1 MREMWKKIN
10 GYEKLYQ
17 ISNCGQVKSLSR
29 STTRGG
35 ILKLNKHK
43 SGHLYIKLC
52 KDGKYESFQIHRLVL
67 ETFIGLCPVGMECR
81 HLDGNPKNNR
91 LNNLKWGTR
100 SENMQDSIKHRTFKH
115 NPPDN
120 SGSSCGTSKLTD
132 EQVIEIKV
140 LIKKGELTDTEIG
153 KIYKVSRS
161 TVRDIRL
168 EYTWKYVN

>member
-100 SENMQDSIKHRTFKH
+100 SENVRDAIKHGKH
-115 NPPDN
+115 KSPPVN
-120 SGSSCGTSKLTD
+120 AK
-132 EQVIEIKV
+132 VNIKDV
-140 LIKKGELTDTEIG
+140 PKIKIMIKKDIPILEIAKFFNLSKSIVYDIKRG
-153 KIYKVSRS
+153 K
-161 TVRDIRL
+161 
-168 EYTWKYVN
+168 TWRQIL